1 LLLVDEYAPGYGKVA
16 AFEDCDP
23 GFQICRKF
31 LWLHT
36 RVLLHIQDELQELE
50 GTLESLDRWEATQGD
65 RRKLT
70 HRRIDDECEQ
80 SPRKEL
86 LLQIKGKLEEYD
98 EILFRMQKKQA
109 MKRPTKRNQ
118 NSVYNLINTSK
129 SMGSSEALWIRQW
142 DDLAALAHDT
152 EHGWFH
158 GAIEDLLRVISPT
171 ITLVGIF
178 FPLPSPT
185 TAVGL
190 AIAQFLPGQSH
201 IRKLLLRSYVSRNFL
216 SLLLS
221 IL

>member
-1 LLLVDEYAPGYGKVA
+1 MLLVDEYAPGYGKVA

-142 DDLAALAHDT
+142 DDLAALSHDTDRRLVESHIAHDHLGGYILSVAKPCHRSWSSYST
-152 EHGWFH
+152 ISSRPKPHSQV
-158 GAIEDLLRVISPT
+158 AISVIR
-171 ITLVGIF
+171 L
-178 FPLPSPT
+178 
-185 TAVGL
+185 
-190 AIAQFLPGQSH
+190 AQFPVFNFECSLISNQH
-201 IRKLLLRSYVSRNFL
+201 I
-216 SLLLS
+216 
-221 IL
+221 I